1 LILYLDTSGLVK
13 IYVEET
19 KSADVREN
27 AKRAEGL
34 ATSRIA
40 YAEARA
46 AFARKHRERGLSRA
60 DYRSVVADLDQDWD
74 DYFIVDVS
82 QSLVRAAGILAEN
95 HALRGADAIHLA
107 SAVTLSKQV
116 GESIRFLCFDGRLAT
131 AARKENLQVVKDGE
145 R

>member
-1 LILYLDTSGLVK
+1 MILYLDTSALVK

-82 QSLVRAAGILAEN
+82 QSVVRAAGVLAEN

-116 GESIRFLCFDGRLAT
+116 GESIRFLCLDGRLAT
-131 AARKENLQVVKDGE
+131 AARKENLQVVKDSE

>member
-1 LILYLDTSGLVK
+1 MISYLDTSALVK

-19 KSADVREN
+19 RSADVREN
-27 AKRAEGL
+27 AQQAVGL

-46 AFARKHRERGLSRA
+46 AFARKRRERGLSRVGH
-60 DYRSVVADLDQDWD
+60 RSVVKDLDQDWD

-82 QSLVRAAGILAEN
+82 ESVVKAAGVLAEG

-107 SAVTLSKQV
+107 SAVTLSRQA
-116 GESIRFLCFDGRLAT
+116 GESVTFLCFDGRLA
-131 AARKENLQVVKDGE
+131 AAAAKEGLRIV

>member
-1 LILYLDTSGLVK
+1 VILYLDTSALVK
-13 IYVEET
+13 IYVEEI

-27 AKRAEGL
+27 AKQAEGL

-46 AFARKHRERGLSRA
+46 AFARKRREQGISRA
-60 DYRSVVADLDQDWD
+60 AYRSVVADLDQDWD

-82 QSLVRAAGILAEN
+82 QSVVQAAGFLAEN

-107 SAVTLSKQV
+107 SAVALSKQMGQSV
-116 GESIRFLCFDGRLAT
+116 AFLCFDDRLA
-131 AARKENLQVVKDGE
+131 AASGKEGLRLLQ
-145 R
+145 

>member
-1 LILYLDTSGLVK
+1 VILYLDTSALVK

-19 KSADVREN
+19 RSGDVRES
-27 AKRAEGL
+27 AKGSEGL

-46 AFARKHRERGLSRA
+46 AFARKRREQGLSRVS
-60 DYRSVVADLDQDWD
+60 YRSVVNDLDQDWN

-82 QSLVRAAGILAEN
+82 ESVVRAAGILAEN

-107 SAVTLSKQV
+107 SAVTLSNKA
-116 GESIRFLCFDGRLAT
+116 GESVMFLCFDGRLAT
-131 AARKENLQVVKDGE
+131 AAEKEGLRAVK
-145 R
+145 

>member
-1 LILYLDTSGLVK
+1 MILYLDTSALVK

-27 AKRAEGL
+27 AKQADGL
-34 ATSRIA
+34 ATSRIV

-46 AFARKHRERGLSRA
+46 AFARKRREQGLSRA
-60 DYRSVVADLDQDWD
+60 DYRSVITDLDQDWD

-82 QSLVRAAGILAEN
+82 ESVVPAAGILAEN

-116 GESIRFLCFDGRLAT
+116 GESIMFLCFDSRLAT
-131 AARKENLQVVKDGE
+131 AARKEDL
-145 R
+145 RL

>member
-1 LILYLDTSGLVK
+1 VILYLDTSALVK

-19 KSADVREN
+19 RSADVRES
-27 AKRAEGL
+27 AKGSEGL

-46 AFARKHRERGLSRA
+46 AFARKRREQDLSRVS
-60 DYRSVVADLDQDWD
+60 YRSVVNDLDQDWN

-82 QSLVRAAGILAEN
+82 ESVVRAAGILAEN

-107 SAVTLSKQV
+107 SAVTLSKKA
-116 GESIRFLCFDGRLAT
+116 GESVMFLCFDGRLAT
-131 AARKENLQVVKDGE
+131 AAEKEGLRAVK
-145 R
+145 

>member
-1 LILYLDTSGLVK
+1 MILYLDTSALVK

-19 KSADVREN
+19 SAVVREHV
-27 AKRAEGL
+27 KQAEGL

-46 AFARKHRERGLSRA
+46 AFARKRRERGLSRA
-60 DYRSVVADLDQDWD
+60 DYRSVVNDLDQDWA

-82 QSLVRAAGILAEN
+82 EILVKAAGLLAES

-107 SAVTLSKQV
+107 SAVALSKQ
-116 GESIRFLCFDGRLAT
+116 
-131 AARKENLQVVKDGE
+131 ARV
-145 R
+145 